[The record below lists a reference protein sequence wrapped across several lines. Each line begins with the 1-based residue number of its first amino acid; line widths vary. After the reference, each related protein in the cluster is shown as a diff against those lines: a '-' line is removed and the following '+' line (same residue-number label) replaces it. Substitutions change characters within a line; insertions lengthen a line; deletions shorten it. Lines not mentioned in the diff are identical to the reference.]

1 MKKLI
6 KNNIGEVI
14 SFILTISI
22 FLVVLGISGLFDKS
36 IMISDLN
43 AQMYPLLEHIKSS
56 SFALYDFSLGIGDNV
71 LGLIYYYLLSPF
83 NLLSLFI
90 KDNNTFFMTIIVL
103 KSAFSAVFCYKYL
116 KYQFSEEKKI
126 IFMLFSLLYALSSY
140 YVSYNMVV
148 QFLDVYI

>member
-1 MKKLI
+1 MKRVI
-6 KNNIGEVI
+6 KNNIGEII

-36 IMISDLN
+36 IMISDLK
-43 AQMYPLLEHIKSS
+43 AQMYPLLEHIKSA

-90 KDNNTFFMTIIVL
+90 TVYFLSKKVYNIDERTIKNI
-103 KSAFSAVFCYKYL
+103 KETS
-116 KYQFSEEKKI
+116 I
-126 IFMLFSLLYALSSY
+126 
-140 YVSYNMVV
+140 
-148 QFLDVYI
+148 